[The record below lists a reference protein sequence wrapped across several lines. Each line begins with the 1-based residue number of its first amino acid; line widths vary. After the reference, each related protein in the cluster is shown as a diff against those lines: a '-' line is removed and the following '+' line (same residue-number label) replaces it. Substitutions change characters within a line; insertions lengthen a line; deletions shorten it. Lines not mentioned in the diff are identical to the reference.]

1 MIKNKACSTV
11 DEPVITKA
19 TAGARSAEINMTFEA
34 KKNYRCCIKHFN
46 TLCYMKHSWEQ
57 DLIFESILE
66 LKNMYQTNEIIYF
79 SKLDWNFL
87 KKSCNQTWNDIT
99 RICFREKMQNSFSR
113 AKVLQMVCCWWS
125 TAVQANQ
132 LGCSQWVENQNK
144 WGDKITR

>member
-1 MIKNKACSTV
+1 M
-11 DEPVITKA
+11 
-19 TAGARSAEINMTFEA
+19 F
-34 KKNYRCCIKHFN
+34 
-46 TLCYMKHSWEQ
+46 HSWRARNHKGDCRCQISRNKHDIWSKE
-57 DLIFESILE
+57 E
-66 LKNMYQTNEIIYF
+66 LPLLHKALQYSLLHETQLRTR
-79 SKLDWNFL
+79 LDFREHPRAEEYVSDKWNYLLFKAGL
-87 KKSCNQTWNDIT
+87 KFKKKKSCNQTWNDIT